1 MEKEEQS
8 LPPLHGHKKFLCFKG
23 RGRNKNKSVS
33 VRAGGNDP
41 YPRIQALL
49 KRVAYSDRGVPNPWA
64 KDSVPIQSGSHSVVP
79 NSLQLHQLQLLCPWN
94 SPGKNTIAHSHS
106 LPQGIFLTQ
115 GLNSGPLHCRQIL
128 YNLTTRSLIILGKG
142 RKIFPAQNPSQKADR
157 VWLLRALGT
166 GMLGRHH
173 PQAKVLRTCL
183 RSS

>member
-1 MEKEEQS
+1 MWQYCLHLENVGQDRDQRYFLSTAPPPPWRCTLAVTDGLQLWNRPKWLPLCLSNMWVENFKLMEKEEQS

-79 NSLQLHQLQLLCPWN
+79 NSLQLHQL
-94 SPGKNTIAHSHS
+94 
-106 LPQGIFLTQ
+106 
-115 GLNSGPLHCRQIL
+115 
-128 YNLTTRSLIILGKG
+128 
-142 RKIFPAQNPSQKADR
+142 
-157 VWLLRALGT
+157 
-166 GMLGRHH
+166 
-173 PQAKVLRTCL
+173 
-183 RSS
+183 